1 MLEAETSTTEASA
14 GAAALD
20 NAEVTADVRANVMG
34 DVTVQDSAEA
44 TAEANREAQRKIL
57 NRLRRLEGQVRGLQ
71 RMIEEERDCRE
82 VLTLVAGVRKAV
94 DATGDAI
101 LARFLVDSRAE
112 LASGE
117 GDVDEVL
124 QAVRLARG

>member
-1 MLEAETSTTEASA
+1 MLEAETSKTEASA
-14 GAAALD
+14 DAAALD
-20 NAEVTADVRANVMG
+20 DADATADVN
-34 DVTVQDSAEA
+34 AEA

-101 LARFLVDSRAE
+101 LARFLVASRAE
-112 LASGE
+112 LANGE